1 MNQVEEWLER
11 IMSGRDLDSE
21 YNTIRIN
28 MFDLKQR
35 DLFVKR
41 ILPLIWNR
49 KNLDCFVQEHKR
61 QEFDYRITVM
71 NNDEAIPAISVPCK
85 S

>member
-61 QEFDYRITVM
+61 QEFDYRITVL
-71 NNDEAIPAISVPCK
+71 NKDEAIPAISVPCGL
-85 S
+85 